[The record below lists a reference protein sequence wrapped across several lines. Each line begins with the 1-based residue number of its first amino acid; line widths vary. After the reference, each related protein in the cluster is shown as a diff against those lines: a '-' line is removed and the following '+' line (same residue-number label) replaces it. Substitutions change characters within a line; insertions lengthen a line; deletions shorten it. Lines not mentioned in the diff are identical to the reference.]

1 MFIKILCS
9 LMCICSISIAEN
21 ISDNQAREQIK
32 TEADKHNILARKKK
46 FLEELEKR
54 IKASN
59 NAQTNEID
67 ELVQNIKK
75 ASVVLSRIENIK
87 VSKNKKEQKELINK
101 INDFNQKMKKLEESC
116 LNFMQSHKEDV
127 KQENVL
133 DPVNNNFQQET
144 ELNWERRVRFD
155 EFKHPLKLEN
165 IEVSLDKKEEVLEQ
179 KQLPDAEL
187 SSSCMSQSDGI
198 QTVIHDEKTILKR

>member
-1 MFIKILCS
+1 
-9 LMCICSISIAEN
+9 MCICSISIAEN

-75 ASVVLSRIENIK
+75 AYLDLSII
-87 VSKNKKEQKELINK
+87 
-101 INDFNQKMKKLEESC
+101 
-116 LNFMQSHKEDV
+116 
-127 KQENVL
+127 
-133 DPVNNNFQQET
+133 
-144 ELNWERRVRFD
+144 
-155 EFKHPLKLEN
+155 
-165 IEVSLDKKEEVLEQ
+165 
-179 KQLPDAEL
+179 
-187 SSSCMSQSDGI
+187 
-198 QTVIHDEKTILKR
+198 